1 MLMQLDRG
9 ERLAWF
15 GLYRD
20 VLTLP
25 VVVRGKP
32 QQVTLKGE
40 ELAKHVLH
48 RARKGALLPR
58 KALPIKSA

>member
-9 ERLAWF
+9 EKLAWV

-20 VLTLP
+20 APALP

-32 QQVTLKGE
+32 QWMTVKGDD
-40 ELAKHVLH
+40 LARHQGH
-48 RARKGALLPR
+48 RARKGALLPK
-58 KALPIKSA
+58 KARPAT